1 MLMFMCVLVIEG
13 ERGGGAVGARRELG
27 RFSAARRG
35 GKGGFPRRAAEV
47 GRFSAVRRGGKGGF
61 FRGAPRREGRFSPRR
76 RGREVFHQMC
86 SMLKGTSSIAE
97 QCESSMNTASE
108 LIHELSSCTDG
119 KRLAMDAS
127 AINCDTD
134 LVDSTN
140 SLTANSGSPYLSAV
154 GKLLYL
160 HDMPRKPTY
169 LRSACKSP
177 YLRGMP
183 RKTSLPLRR
192 G

>member
-1 MLMFMCVLVIEG
+1 MFMCVLVIEG

-35 GKGGFPRRAAEV
+35 GKGGFSAA
-47 GRFSAVRRGGKGGF
+47 
-61 FRGAPRREGRFSPRR
+61 RR

-97 QCESSMNTASE
+97 QYESSMDTASE

-134 LVDSTN
+134 
-140 SLTANSGSPYLSAV
+140 
-154 GKLLYL
+154 
-160 HDMPRKPTY
+160 
-169 LRSACKSP
+169 
-177 YLRGMP
+177 
-183 RKTSLPLRR
+183 
-192 G
+192 

>member
-13 ERGGGAVGARRELG
+13 ERGGGAAGARSELG
-27 RFSAARRG
+27 RFSAARR
-35 GKGGFPRRAAEV
+35 RCREV
-47 GRFSAVRRGGKGGF
+47 
-61 FRGAPRREGRFSPRR
+61 FRGAPRREGRFSAARR
-76 RGREVFHQMC
+76 RGREVFRQMC

-97 QCESSMNTASE
+97 QYESSMDTASE

-127 AINCDTD
+127 VINCDTD
-134 LVDSTN
+134 LVDTTN

-154 GKLLYL
+154 GKPLYL

-169 LRSACKSP
+169 LRAACKSP